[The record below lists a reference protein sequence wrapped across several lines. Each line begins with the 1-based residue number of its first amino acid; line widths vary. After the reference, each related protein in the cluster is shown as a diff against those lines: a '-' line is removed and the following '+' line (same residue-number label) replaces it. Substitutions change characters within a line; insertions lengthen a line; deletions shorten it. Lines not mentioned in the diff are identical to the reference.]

1 MLLLPIWRGI
11 DPSYKSKYR
20 SSIWQQFEDAVRG
33 NARRTN
39 SLAKWLSGITQQLSI
54 TIQARDVMSVT
65 QVSGAGIDGALL
77 QMLRNDTTLLVLYV
91 RQANE
96 EKKGQFKRVMTADV
110 VDDDNQE
117 GLF

>member
-20 SSIWQQFEDAVRG
+20 SSIWQQFEDNIRSA
-33 NARRTN
+33 AYTN
-39 SLAKWLSGITQQLSI
+39 SLAKWLSVMTQRLNI

-65 QVSGAGIDGALL
+65 QVSSAGMDSALL

-91 RQANE
+91 RKINE
-96 EKKGQFKRVMTADV
+96 EKKERFERVMTADV
-110 VDDDNQE
+110 VDDSDQE
-117 GLF
+117 ELF

>member
-20 SSIWQQFEDAVRG
+20 SSIWQQFEDNIRSA
-33 NARRTN
+33 AYTN
-39 SLAKWLSGITQQLSI
+39 SLAKWLSAMTQKLNI

-65 QVSGAGIDGALL
+65 QVAKGGIDGVLL

-91 RQANE
+91 RQVNE
-96 EKKGQFKRVMTADV
+96 EKKEQFKRVITADV
-110 VDDDNQE
+110 DTDNDQE
-117 GLF
+117 ELF